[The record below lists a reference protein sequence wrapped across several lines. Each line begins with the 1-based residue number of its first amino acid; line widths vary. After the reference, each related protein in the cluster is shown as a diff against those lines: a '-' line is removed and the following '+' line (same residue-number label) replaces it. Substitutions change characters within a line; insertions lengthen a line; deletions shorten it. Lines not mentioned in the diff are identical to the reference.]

1 MSMLQAIR
9 CKFGHH
15 DWGPILGKI
24 EEARHECEG
33 CGKVKPI
40 KVTPSRGYGGA
51 HGNESHLHHGGGGGG
66 GSH

>member
-1 MSMLQAIR
+1 MSMMQAIR

-24 EEARHECEG
+24 EDAHHECAH

-40 KVTPSRGYGGA
+40 KVSAPTRG
-51 HGNESHLHHGGGGGG
+51 LGGGITGGG
-66 GSH
+66 TTVGK

>member
-15 DWGPILGKI
+15 DWGPILGAVG
-24 EEARHECEG
+24 EARHECEA

-40 KVTPSRGYGGA
+40 KVTRPPRDPSGSGPDA
-51 HGNESHLHHGGGGGG
+51 PGGGPL
-66 GSH
+66 